1 MQSKY
6 IRTIGIVLAVILS
19 MAAIF
24 YIGGLVNQFNLNYQ
38 KWLAEGGI
46 TGKATMD
53 AICFSPVCCWRSA
66 MTASGLKCVALV
78 AVIGSGV
85 YLSSISKIDLAM
97 ATMILAISPAVSGGP
112 MAQRGG

>member
-38 KWLAEGGI
+38 KWLAEAGSLAKPQWTRSVFRRCAAGG
-46 TGKATMD
+46 A
-53 AICFSPVCCWRSA
+53 P
-66 MTASGLKCVALV
+66 
-78 AVIGSGV
+78 
-85 YLSSISKIDLAM
+85 
-97 ATMILAISPAVSGGP
+97 
-112 MAQRGG
+112 

>member
-46 TGKATMD
+46 TGKMPQWT
-53 AICFSPVCCWRSA
+53 RSVFRRCA
-66 MTASGLKCVALV
+66 A
-78 AVIGSGV
+78 
-85 YLSSISKIDLAM
+85 
-97 ATMILAISPAVSGGP
+97 GGAP
-112 MAQRGG
+112 

>member
-66 MTASGLKCVALV
+66 MTASGPKASPLPGYSTPGKYRLPPV
-78 AVIGSGV
+78 GDDRSDPQK
-85 YLSSISKIDLAM
+85 SS
-97 ATMILAISPAVSGGP
+97 V
-112 MAQRGG
+112 